1 VAKQFWDKLKCHR
14 QNWAGSETRDDV
26 EMDLASILW
35 LCGRYSLSTFYLSSY
50 IVLAQVTL
58 FPVNI
63 FSFEVKVWD
72 FGTSWGNLWLY
83 LSGMKGGR
91 KAVIFDIKGLEHLG

>member
-1 VAKQFWDKLKCHR
+1 
-14 QNWAGSETRDDV
+14 
-26 EMDLASILW
+26 
-35 LCGRYSLSTFYLSSY
+35 
-50 IVLAQVTL
+50 VLAQVTL